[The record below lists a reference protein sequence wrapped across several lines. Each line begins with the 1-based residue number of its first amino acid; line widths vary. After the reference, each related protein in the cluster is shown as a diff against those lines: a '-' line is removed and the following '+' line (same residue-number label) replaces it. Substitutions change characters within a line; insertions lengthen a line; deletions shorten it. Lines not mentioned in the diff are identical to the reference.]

1 VVHPVKRPTLPSMP
15 RRSSASDG
23 CLPRSTNDTAERK
36 VRLLKRVCS
45 GLVRVLDLYVDVV
58 ADGVTR
64 NCLRAGLL
72 HDRIGGSFLWHC
84 RQHFREEADTG
95 SSRHPVDCRVTII
108 LATCLVQPHH
118 AMRMYFGR
126 RAQHLAAASQ
136 KSMSTCI

>member
-1 VVHPVKRPTLPSMP
+1 ML

-23 CLPRSTNDTAERK
+23 CLPRSTNDTADRK
-36 VRLLKRVCS
+36 ARLLKRVCS

-95 SSRHPVDCRVTII
+95 SPRHLVDCRVTMI
-108 LATCLVQPHH
+108 LAMFLVEPHH
-118 AMRMYFGR
+118 DMRMYCGR
-126 RAQHLAAASQ
+126 RAQHLAAAGRE
-136 KSMSTCI
+136 SMSICI